1 MSQSGFDVRFSVER
15 GPDRRYSPVVN
26 QTTLAR
32 PGTSPL
38 LPSRREMV
46 RAVLASDASY
56 DAVFFAAVRTT
67 AVFCRPSCR
76 ARKPRPENLE
86 FFGAARDAMREGY
99 RPCLRCR
106 PLEGG
111 AVPEWA
117 RSLLAAVEREPARR
131 FRDADLRNLGIEP
144 ARARRWFLKRYGL
157 TFQAFSRGRRLSGT
171 LAALRRGR
179 SIDAAVIDGGYASHS
194 GFREAFSKSFE
205 TPPGKAR
212 ALEAVTLAWMETPLG
227 PMVAGATAE
236 GICLLEFTDRRALE
250 RELAGLRRLLGLP
263 VVAGETPLIRRLRA
277 ELADYFR
284 GERRD
289 FTVPPVL
296 TGAPFEREVWSELLK
311 IPWGE
316 TRSYEELAAAIGRPS
331 ACRAVGSANG
341 RNRIAI
347 LVPCHRVVRKDGTL
361 GGYGGGLWRKQR
373 LLEIESP

>member
-1 MSQSGFDVRFSVER
+1 MEGV
-15 GPDRRYSPVVN
+15 PDRRYSSTVITALV
-26 QTTLAR
+26 
-32 PGTSPL
+32 PGHL
-38 LPSRREMV
+38 EMM
-46 RAVLASDASY
+46 RAFFGGDSAY
-56 DAVFFAAVRTT
+56 DGIFFAAVRTT

-106 PLEGG
+106 PLEVG

-117 RSLLAAVEREPARR
+117 RKLLAAVEREPARR
-131 FRDADLRNLGIEP
+131 FRDADLRSLGIEP

-171 LAALRRGR
+171 LVALRHGR
-179 SIDAAVIDGGYASHS
+179 SIDAAVADGGYSSHS

-205 TPPGKAR
+205 TPPGRAR
-212 ALEAVTLAWMETPLG
+212 SLEAVTLAWMETPLG
-227 PMVAGATAE
+227 PMVAGATKE

-250 RELAGLRRLLGLP
+250 RELASLRRLLGLP
-263 VVAGETPLIRRLRA
+263 VVAGETAMIRLLRT

-284 GERRD
+284 GKRRA
-289 FTVPPVL
+289 FTVPPALV
-296 TGAPFEREVWSELLK
+296 GAPFEREVWSELLK

-316 TRSYEELAAAIGRPS
+316 TRSYEDLASAIGRPA

-373 LLEIESP
+373 LLEIEAHPTP